1 MLSVNGHRLESA
13 SILTV
18 QYITNSRQKA
28 RLSHASIHPPT
39 PPTPSMSIH
48 PNIHPSIHPSIHP
61 PTHKPTSIHP
71 SIHPAS
77 HPSIIH
83 PPTHKPTSIHPSI
96 QPASHPS
103 TYPQTHF
110 HPSTLSIHP
119 SIHPPA
125 HKPPSNH
132 PSIHPST
139 HPPISIHLHL
149 SMTIHPFIQPTFLKT
164 RRRHSNCYLLC
175 FCQCFLMLS
184 VNGHR
189 LESASILTVQYI
201 TNNRQKT
208 RISHVFS
215 LKHSF
220 STAF

>member
-48 PNIHPSIHPSIHP
+48 PNIHPSIHP
-61 PTHKPTSIHP
+61 PTYPQTHFHP
-71 SIHPAS
+71 SIHPS
-77 HPSIIH
+77 SQPSIH
-83 PPTHKPTSIHPSI
+83 
-96 QPASHPS
+96 HPS

-110 HPSTLSIHP
+110 HPSIHPASQPSIHLPTNPLPSIHPFHPSIHPSIHLPTNLPPTIHP
-119 SIHPPA
+119 SIHPP
-125 HKPPSNH
+125 
-132 PSIHPST
+132 T

-201 TNNRQKT
+201 TNNRQKA